1 MKGAAQAALSQI
13 GNPSFGTRDLWN
25 TREVQSGSG
34 ESDSRTRVLGSPAV
48 QGYAT
53 VAYPP
58 EPYWCI
64 RTVRVQ
70 EIRIQDSVFDGI
82 SVSLSGKLIRFE

>member
-1 MKGAAQAALSQI
+1 MLPFLRSGTHLLELVI
-13 GNPSFGTRDLWN
+13 FGTLARSNQGL
-25 TREVQSGSG
+25 G

-70 EIRIQDSVFDGI
+70 VIRIQDSVFGI
-82 SVSLSGKLIRFE
+82 SVSLRGKLIRFE